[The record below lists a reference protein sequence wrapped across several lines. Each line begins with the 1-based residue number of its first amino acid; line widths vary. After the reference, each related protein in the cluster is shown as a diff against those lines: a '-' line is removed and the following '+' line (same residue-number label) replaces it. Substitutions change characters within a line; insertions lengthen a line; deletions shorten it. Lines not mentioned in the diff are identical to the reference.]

1 MAEGPGQGNAP
12 RVLVIDTATRR
23 ATVAVVQ
30 ADQVLAD
37 AFHEQPST
45 HAERLLSMVD
55 DVLAQSVGALACI
68 DLLAVGMGPG
78 SFTGVRVGMAVAKGL
93 GFAGGI
99 PGVGVTSLA
108 AMAHAARQIVG
119 AGAVIPMLDA
129 KKGEVFLACFDA
141 DGGLLVGPEH
151 IPRDGVAGWL
161 RAVSVTGRVT
171 VVGEVAD
178 ELGLGEDQ
186 VTRAASCDLPGALP
200 MASLAVAQWT
210 ANHQDQIETLEPM
223 YVRPPD
229 ITHPASRPPTVASN
243 STKGGGWA

>member
-1 MAEGPGQGNAP
+1 MAEGSGHGCAP

-55 DVLAQSVGALACI
+55 DVLARSVGSLACI

-119 AGAVIPMLDA
+119 DRLVIPMVDA
-129 KKGEVFLACFDA
+129 KKGEVFLACFDG
-141 DGGLLVGPEH
+141 DGGLLAGPEH

-161 RAVSVTGRVT
+161 GAVSVTGPKA
-171 VVGEVAD
+171 VVGEVAA
-178 ELGLGEDQ
+178 ELGLGEYQ
-186 VTRAASCDLPGALP
+186 VTRGASCDLPGAQS
-200 MASLAVAQWT
+200 MASLAVVQWT
-210 ANHQDQIETLEPM
+210 ANHQDQIESLEPL

-229 ITHPASRPPTVASN
+229 ITYPASRPPTLASN